1 MEIERS
7 SGILVHISSLPS
19 SYGIGDFG
27 SQAYKFIDFLV
38 ETRQKIWQIL
48 PITPTQSP
56 SPYSGMS
63 AFGGH
68 WWLISPEKL
77 VENNFLSKNDLKMI
91 DLSKFH
97 DDYVAYKDVRNLK
110 EELLGK
116 AYEHFKMNDK
126 EAENKLKDFFE
137 QQRYWID
144 DFTLFLTIK
153 EQYENGTWADWP
165 DPLRR
170 HQSSALDQI
179 RQEQKDRIQYHLFVQ
194 YVFHQQWFELKKYAN
209 NQYVKIMGDMPIYID
224 YDSVDVWAHADLFQL
239 DKENTMK
246 PTVISG
252 FPPDQGADAQIWNMP
267 IYNWND
273 DNVKPRLFD
282 WWIERLRHALNT
294 VDMLRIDHFRGLESH
309 YVIPVD
315 IKTQK
320 PKMSEARWIK
330 TPGDEFFTTITRT
343 LGKDVPLIIEDIGAL
358 TPEVLELRDRFQ
370 LHGVRIAQKGF
381 TYDADNM
388 YAPHNFIPRSFA
400 YTGSH
405 DNPTTLQWWTK
416 EASSKEK
423 RQFIDYIRRPIG
435 GQDELID
442 GLTLEKHVDKHICWY
457 LIQLVMQSASNA
469 AIIQI
474 QDILNVATRMNE
486 PGSSAD
492 MDHNGPQNW
501 SWRFQWSQL
510 TSDIRTRLKKLTQMY
525 GRDLK
530 YGKSIPP
537 DDMVMK
543 DSKCL
548 IQ

>member
-27 SQAYKFIDFLV
+27 PQAYKFIDFLV

-209 NQYVKIMGDMPIYID
+209 NQHVKIMGDMPIYID

-330 TPGDEFFTTITRT
+330 TPGDEFFTAITRT
-343 LGKDVPLIIEDIGAL
+343 LGKDVSLIIEDIGAL

-388 YAPHNFIPRSFA
+388 YAPHNFIPRSVA
-400 YTGSH
+400 YTG
-405 DNPTTLQWWTK
+405 K
-416 EASSKEK
+416 
-423 RQFIDYIRRPIG
+423 I
-435 GQDELID
+435 
-442 GLTLEKHVDKHICWY
+442 
-457 LIQLVMQSASNA
+457 
-469 AIIQI
+469 
-474 QDILNVATRMNE
+474 
-486 PGSSAD
+486 
-492 MDHNGPQNW
+492 
-501 SWRFQWSQL
+501 
-510 TSDIRTRLKKLTQMY
+510 
-525 GRDLK
+525 
-530 YGKSIPP
+530 
-537 DDMVMK
+537 
-543 DSKCL
+543 
-548 IQ
+548 